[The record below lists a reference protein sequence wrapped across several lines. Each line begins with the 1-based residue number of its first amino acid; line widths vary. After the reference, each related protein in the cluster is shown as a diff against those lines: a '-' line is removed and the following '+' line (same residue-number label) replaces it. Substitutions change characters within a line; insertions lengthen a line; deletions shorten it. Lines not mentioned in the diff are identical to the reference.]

1 MAFPAPSDVCAGGGL
16 PGSGRPV
23 DLSGC
28 EEEGIVLLWQIIPES
43 CNVHVILFPDTLW
56 YGVPNNLL
64 MSLSEPPVKPP
75 PFQAKG
81 IEGRSFVEAGVEE
94 HTVVLDTLAIASG
107 MRDTSCMRIAVQS
120 SRNVVYTCHYHVV
133 FCPKY
138 RRKVLVGDVAEK
150 LKVLLPEIV
159 QRWGQEFV
167 EAEVMPDHVHLL
179 VGCDPQFGIHRL
191 VKFVKGLPV
200 TNYGKSSLLLS
211 ANYRLC
217 GPTPTLLAPRA
228 VSPWKSSSDTSR
240 VRKASSHD
248 EAGIPI

>member
-1 MAFPAPSDVCAGGGL
+1 M
-16 PGSGRPV
+16 
-23 DLSGC
+23 
-28 EEEGIVLLWQIIPES
+28 
-43 CNVHVILFPDTLW
+43 
-56 YGVPNNLL
+56 
-64 MSLSEPPVKPP
+64 
-75 PFQAKG
+75 
-81 IEGRSFVEAGVEE
+81 
-94 HTVVLDTLAIASG
+94 
-107 MRDTSCMRIAVQS
+107 
-120 SRNVVYTCHYHVV
+120 V